1 MRKLQK
7 RNGAWTVVLDLGWE
21 SDPETGRRKRKQFRF
36 THRGKK
42 AEAERQLNE
51 TRRRIFKRE
60 FVEPDQITFGQWLN
74 IWVEN
79 NVKPP
84 VKRLRTY
91 ESYKSIISTHLDPEL
106 GNIRLQEL
114 QAVNLEAYYR
124 KQGEKLSQTTL
135 EHHHAIISGA
145 LKSAQRKNYV
155 IRNVAPLVENRPKKP
170 SNQKDPREHCWDLEE
185 VRKFLEATVGFGVQA
200 QAFYALGLDS
210 GMRKGELCGLR
221 WPSVDLETAT
231 ISVVEQLIKPGSEPV
246 FGPPKNGLNR
256 TIKLSPNTIELVRVQ
271 RKSQNELKLK
281 NGKHY
286 HDRGLVFAK
295 EWNQMTRSKDTLG
308 DPLQMNNL
316 GQREFA
322 RIIEAAEIRSIKFH
336 GLRHTCATLLL
347 KARIPVH
354 VVSQRLGHKSVD
366 ITMNIYAHVLPSMQE
381 EAAEMMGSILFR

>member
-1 MRKLQK
+1 MRKLKK
-7 RNGAWTVVLDLGWE
+7 RNGAWSVIIDLDPKR
-21 SDPETGRRKRKQFRF
+21 DPETGRLKRRQFRF
-36 THRGKK
+36 THKGKK
-42 AEAERQLNE
+42 VDAERKLNE
-51 TRRRIFKRE
+51 KITEIFNQE
-60 FVEPDQITFGQWLN
+60 FVEPDKITFGQWLN
-74 IWVEN
+74 VWVEN
-79 NVKPP
+79 NIKPP

-91 ESYKSIISTHLDPEL
+91 ESYKSIISTHLEPEL

-114 QAVNLEAYYR
+114 QAVHLESYYR
-124 KQGEKLSQTTL
+124 RKSEKLSQTTL
-135 EHHHAIISGA
+135 EHHHAIASGA

-155 IRNVAPLVENRPKKP
+155 IRNVAQLVENRPRKP
-170 SNQKDPREHCWDLEE
+170 NDQRDAREHCWDQEE
-185 VRKFLEATVGFGVQA
+185 ARQFLEATEGFGLQA
-200 QAFYALGLDS
+200 QAFYGLALDT

-221 WPSVDLETAT
+221 WTSVDLETAT
-231 ISVVEQLIKPGSEPV
+231 VSVVEQLIKPGSKAV

-256 TIKLSPNTIELVRVQ
+256 TIQLSPKTVELLRVHRRNQ
-271 RKSQNELKLK
+271 KELKFK

-295 EWNQMTRSKDTLG
+295 QWNQMTRSKQILG

-322 RIIEAAEIRSIKFH
+322 QVIEAAGIRRIKFH

-381 EAAEMMGSILFR
+381 EAAKQMGAILYS

>member
-1 MRKLQK
+1 MRKLKK
-7 RNGAWTVVLDLGWE
+7 RNGAWSVVLDLGWE
-21 SDPETGRRKRKQFRF
+21 QDPETGRRKRKQFRF
-36 THRGKK
+36 SHRGKK
-42 AEAERQLNE
+42 IDAERKLNE
-51 TRRRIFKRE
+51 TLNHIFKRE
-60 FVEPDQITFGQWLN
+60 FVEPDKITLGQWLN
-74 IWVEN
+74 IWLEN
-79 NVKPP
+79 NIKPP

-91 ESYKSIISTHLDPEL
+91 ESYRSIISTHLEPEL

-114 QAVNLEAYYR
+114 QAVDLEAYYR
-124 KQGEKLSQTTL
+124 RKGKALSQTSL

-155 IRNVAPLVENRPKKP
+155 IRNIAPLVENRPKKP
-170 SNQKDPREHCWDLEE
+170 DDQKDAREHCWDQEE
-185 VRKFLEATVGFGVQA
+185 VRTFLKAVEGFGAQA
-200 QAFYALGLDS
+200 NAFYALALDT

-231 ISVVEQLIKPGSEPV
+231 VSVVEQLIKPGSKPV

-256 TIKLSPNTIELVRVQ
+256 TIKLSHNTVELLRAH
-271 RKSQNELKLK
+271 RKIQNQLKLK
-281 NGKHY
+281 NGIHY
-286 HDRGLVFAK
+286 HDRGLIFAK
-295 EWNQMTRSKDTLG
+295 GWNQMTRSKQSLG

-322 RIIEAAEIRSIKFH
+322 QIIEAGGIRRIKFH

-381 EAAEMMGSILFR
+381 EAAAEIGAILFN